1 MPLISNVRPQR
12 RQMQTSDIVALLALV
27 VSLVSFWLSYRA
39 ARLIKLVA
47 AAEKRTQSHVILI
60 GVLLE
65 AEELLRIVR
74 KVINSKGSE
83 VALPIGLDGIESQLA
98 AMVTSIPKRLTWLR
112 TAVSEDPVILEEYK
126 AYALEV
132 ESRIHQISPMIRELP
147 LERKPEVE
155 A

>member
-1 MPLISNVRPQR
+1 
-12 RQMQTSDIVALLALV
+12 MQTSDIVALLALV
-27 VSLVSFWLSYRA
+27 VSLISFWLSYRA
-39 ARLIKLVA
+39 ARLGKLVA
-47 AAEKRTQSHVILI
+47 AAEKRTQSHAILL

-65 AEELLRIVR
+65 AEELLRLVR
-74 KVINSKGSE
+74 KVINYKGFELAIPS
-83 VALPIGLDGIESQLA
+83 GLDGIGSQLA

-112 TAVSEDPVILEEYK
+112 TAASDDPIVLEEYK

-147 LERKPEVE
+147 LERKPEIE